1 MKKIKEI
8 IIKLKNYIEWGC
20 SNLNEI
26 FTTNDMYDIFNDSN
40 NDIIK
45 L

>member
-8 IIKLKNYIEWGC
+8 IIKFKNYIEWGC
-20 SNLNEI
+20 SNLEEI
-26 FTTNDMYDIFNDSN
+26 FTEHDMYDIFND
-40 NDIIK
+40 NDDDNFK

>member
-20 SNLNEI
+20 SNLEEI
-26 FTTNDMYDIFNDSN
+26 FTEHDMYDIFND
-40 NDIIK
+40 NDDDNFK

>member
-8 IIKLKNYIEWGC
+8 FIKLKNYIEWGC
-20 SNLNEI
+20 SNLEEI
-26 FTTNDMYDIFNDSN
+26 FTEHDMYDIFNDSN
-40 NDIIK
+40 NNITK

>member
-20 SNLNEI
+20 SDLNEI
-26 FTTNDMYDIFNDSN
+26 FTTNDMYDMFND
-40 NDIIK
+40 NDDDYFK